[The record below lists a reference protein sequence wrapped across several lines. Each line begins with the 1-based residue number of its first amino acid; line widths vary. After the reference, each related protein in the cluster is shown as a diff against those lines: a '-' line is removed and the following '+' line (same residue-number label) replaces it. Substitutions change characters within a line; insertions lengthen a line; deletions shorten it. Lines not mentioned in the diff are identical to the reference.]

1 MHAVYCIFWT
11 SSEKSVTIF
20 EKLWNMVSCENE
32 KNVYKERSTRLIMTF
47 FTNYTNYLFFCVN
60 LFEVLAVSYIKNYY
74 KSLKWYIFMIYRF
87 KICQKYTK
95 DRRHVSREKLKTVSS
110 AKLLQLPFTRMLYV
124 SLFLWQQT
132 LWRIWGFCRVCTF

>member
-1 MHAVYCIFWT
+1 MYILDIFWEGCNNIWKT
-11 SSEKSVTIF
+11 MKHG
-20 EKLWNMVSCENE
+20 KLWKWKKCVQR
-32 KNVYKERSTRLIMTF
+32 KVYTF
-47 FTNYTNYLFFCVN
+47 DYDIFHQLYKLFVLCVN
-60 LFEVLAVSYIKNYY
+60 FFEVLAVSYIKNYY

-110 AKLLQLPFTRMLYV
+110 AKLLQLPFTRMLYA

-132 LWRIWGFCRVCTF
+132 LWRIWGFCWVCIF

>member
-1 MHAVYCIFWT
+1 MYILDIFWEECSNIWKT
-11 SSEKSVTIF
+11 MKHG
-20 EKLWNMVSCENE
+20 KLWKWKKCVQR
-32 KNVYKERSTRLIMTF
+32 KVYTF
-47 FTNYTNYLFFCVN
+47 DYDIFHQLYKLFVLCVN